1 MFTKILVPTDG
12 SDSSAKAVQEAVD
25 IASKLNASIT
35 LFHVVPP
42 LPTAVRGMVY
52 ERQLIED
59 QMQNGRQILEET
71 KNKISDQNLNVNVD
85 IEMVPG
91 DPAYEI
97 CLKAKEDNYDLIVI
111 GNRGLG
117 EIKSFLMGSISRRVS
132 RHAPCSVL
140 VVR

>member
-1 MFTKILVPTDG
+1 MIKKILVPTDG
-12 SDSSAKAVQEAVD
+12 SDSSAKAVQQAVD
-25 IASKLNASIT
+25 IAAKLNASIT

-52 ERQLIED
+52 ERQIIEGL
-59 QMQNGRQILEET
+59 MQNGRQILEET
-71 KNKISDQNLNVNVD
+71 KNNIMNQNPDISL
-85 IEMVPG
+85 EMEMTPG

-97 CLKAKEDNYDLIVI
+97 CQKAKEDNYDLIVV
-111 GNRGLG
+111 GSRGLG
-117 EIKSFLMGSISRRVS
+117 EIKSFLMGSVSRRVS